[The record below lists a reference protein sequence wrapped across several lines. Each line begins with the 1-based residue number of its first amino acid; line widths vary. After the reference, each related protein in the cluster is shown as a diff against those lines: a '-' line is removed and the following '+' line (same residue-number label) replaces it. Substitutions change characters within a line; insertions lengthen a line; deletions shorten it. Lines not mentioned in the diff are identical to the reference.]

1 MPRGGP
7 RKGTPG
13 KGYSNRTDLDV
24 DYNNTMSAAA
34 GGIKAEPV
42 EPPPSS
48 AYPEDTP
55 MLMDPT
61 NRPNEPL
68 TSGLDIGAGPDSGMS
83 DPRVEETRSLKT
95 WLPLIEPLLDQPDI
109 PNSVRSLVRYIR
121 GS

>member
-13 KGYSNRTDLDV
+13 KGYVNRVDLGV
-24 DYNNTMSAAA
+24 DYNNTASAAS
-34 GGIKAEPV
+34 GGIKPAPPK
-42 EPPPSS
+42 PPPNA

-55 MLMDPT
+55 MMMDPT

-68 TSGLDIGAGPDSGMS
+68 TSGLDIGAGPNSSMS
-83 DPRVEETRSLKT
+83 DPRVEETRALKQ